1 MQVPLDVTYR
11 NRYRDEQ
18 VARRIN
24 SQVMKLEAFHDAI
37 ISCHVVVEAPH
48 HRHRKGERYHVG
60 IRLTVPHREITVGRE
75 EHEHHAQED
84 VHVAVHDTF
93 KIVRRQL
100 QEHFRE
106 LRGRTRQPRAAIT
119 GTDHVIV

>member
-1 MQVPLDVTYR
+1 MQIPLDVTFR
-11 NRYRDEQ
+11 NMDRDEH

-24 SQVMKLEAFHDAI
+24 SHVMKLEAFHDAI

-75 EHEHHAQED
+75 AHEHHTHED
-84 VHVAVHDTF
+84 IHVAVHDAF

-100 QEHFRE
+100 QDHLRE
-106 LRGRTRQPRAAIT
+106 LRGRTRQRRPTIT
-119 GTDHVIV
+119 GTGRLMV